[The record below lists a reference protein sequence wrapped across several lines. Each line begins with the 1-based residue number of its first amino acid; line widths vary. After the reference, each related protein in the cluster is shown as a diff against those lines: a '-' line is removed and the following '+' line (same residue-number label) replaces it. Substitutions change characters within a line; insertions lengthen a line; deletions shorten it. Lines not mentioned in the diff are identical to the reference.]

1 MIPCKM
7 SIVVESFPLIEPFV
21 ISRGA
26 RTEAIVVEVQLVAS
40 DGKAVGKGECT
51 PYPRYGESVESVIA
65 QIEAVRPII
74 EAGVS
79 RSELASAMPSGAAR
93 NAVDCA
99 LWDLE
104 AKHSGI
110 RAHVTAGINPWP
122 TTTTAFTISLGT
134 PEVMAASAA
143 KAADRPLLK
152 IKLGGADG
160 RDIERARAVRSA
172 APKAMLIADA
182 NEGWTEADIEAN
194 LAACAEA
201 GFSMIEQPL
210 PAKADGYLSRIGRPV
225 PICADESVHDRETL
239 SRLKGLYDLI
249 NIKLDKTGGL
259 TEGLAVA
266 TEAERLGLD
275 IMVGCMLGSSLAM
288 APGMILA
295 GRAKFVDL
303 DAPLL
308 LASDRTP
315 PMRYDN
321 SIVFPPPPELWG

>member
-7 SIVVESFPLIEPFV
+7 SVVVESFPLIEPFV
-21 ISRGA
+21 ISRGT

-40 DGKAVGKGECT
+40 GGKAVGKGECT
-51 PYPRYGESVESVIA
+51 PYPRYGESVESAIA

-110 RAHVTAGINPWP
+110 PAHVTAGINPWP

-160 RDIERARAVRSA
+160 RDIERARVVRST
-172 APKAMLIADA
+172 APKATLIADA

-194 LAACAEA
+194 LAACTGA

-210 PAKADGYLSRIGRPV
+210 PTKADGYLSKIGRALFPSA
-225 PICADESVHDRETL
+225 PMKAST
-239 SRLKGLYDLI
+239 
-249 NIKLDKTGGL
+249 TGKSCP
-259 TEGLAVA
+259 
-266 TEAERLGLD
+266 D
-275 IMVGCMLGSSLAM
+275 S
-288 APGMILA
+288 
-295 GRAKFVDL
+295 K
-303 DAPLL
+303 
-308 LASDRTP
+308 
-315 PMRYDN
+315 
-321 SIVFPPPPELWG
+321 VFMT